1 MGESKKPAAVRR
13 KRTHR
18 ISKEGTTMKRNWK
31 RLLSSVLALVMVLAM
46 LPVSALAD
54 GQQSA
59 VPSVSTAADSPVQI
73 TKKVT
78 ANSDGT
84 YTIDMDAY
92 VTGSVQTGDAVPL
105 DIVLVI
111 DQSGSMQDNLT
122 NLKSALNSF
131 ISELSKDAKK
141 NGVDHRVAIVGFAG
155 DKTSDVTSSFGGGY
169 TGYWKNT
176 GLFVNGTLKNYETIT
191 TTQGGWGYVAVYGNN
206 ISSNDFSSDYVKLGD
221 DNYKEIHY
229 DRKRQQWY
237 YTTSSGRPDQRVY
250 ITPKT
255 SANDTSGVQVYKYG
269 WVDGTTT
276 VTSLTSTDYQA
287 ALVSVNT
294 GNSVTS
300 SINTAI
306 SKLTAGGATYT
317 EYGLK
322 MAKNVFVNQDYT
334 TTANKDREKV
344 VVLFTDGYPG
354 LNSES
359 PDKTAGA
366 NAIKEACALKYTG
379 TDGQGATIYTVGQG
393 TDSVTGTLGQFLDQ
407 ISSNY
412 PAKSATEN
420 GTKLPAQDAVYCQVT
435 KDSADLT
442 GIFKSIEESI
452 AADVTVG
459 STSIL
464 KDTVS
469 TYFTPAGVTVGADG
483 KVTSGVKV
491 YKVAA
496 TGTGAAPTWSS
507 TKTDITNQVTVKLD
521 GKTVSVTGFDYSSDD
536 NLVAKKNDG
545 WQGNKLIVS
554 FNVTPDTICTSWDGT
569 KPYPTND
576 TNNSKAGLYY
586 KDNDGGDASTALT
599 TSPTVDV
606 TTYSVTYKQAANTNM
621 TADVV
626 TSNLITGQSIPA
638 APTNVTANTGY
649 TLGSWA
655 LKSGN
660 AATGGKIGTSS
671 LVYELTVNENS
682 NVTINYVASPAVG
695 GSVSKTSE
703 SLAPATGTAEGSTAT
718 ASTGYTFVNWTDS
731 KGNVVSTDATFKP
744 AKVGGL
750 NVAETY
756 TANFTENGNV
766 TINYVASPAVGGN
779 VSKASESL
787 APATGT
793 AQGSTATANTGY
805 HFVNWTK
812 NGTQVSTDATYTP
825 SKNGG
830 VYENATYTANF
841 APNTGTQYTILY
853 YRQNTGES
861 YYCKE
866 ELNKDKIIKYGTT
879 GERAKVVES
888 GPNSDI
894 RHFTGFTYDKD
905 NKNNVKSGEIAA
917 DGSLIL
923 KMYYTRNSYAVKG
936 TIDNGGTVINSDQS
950 VLYGNTSEAMTF
962 TAANGYRISNVTV
975 NGVTPTGFTAGD
987 KTYTYDA
994 VKVEDNITVVVT
1006 TTALGNVT
1014 FTYKAVDGA
1023 FADTTVAG
1031 TVKLNETGATAG
1043 ATASES
1049 GNPETWTPKGAT
1061 ATANAGYEF
1070 AGWFT
1075 KGTGNNLG
1083 SYDEVTKNAK
1093 LFDGMTLMTPRTN
1106 QTFYA
1111 KFVPTTGSATVTFK
1125 VVNGTWADGTTA
1137 DKTETVTLIA
1147 GKGTL
1152 GSDEVPTGM
1161 KANANY
1167 EGGSWDV
1174 APNTAENAI
1183 TGNVTYT
1190 YTFAP
1195 KELVPNPGLTVEKKL
1210 TGVNNKTYEDY
1221 TGKVEVGDK
1230 LTWTITVKNTGN
1242 VELNNI
1248 YVKDEFTAAGTL
1260 TASDF
1265 TNGIASIQSLAVDAS
1280 QTFTVT
1286 YTVLKSDANT
1296 TIVNKASAGV
1306 QKDDELAPPMG
1317 NDTSRVEVKKIEEKV
1332 EGDADLRVEK
1342 TVSDKNPK
1350 VGDTITYTIV
1360 VTNTGEADLW
1370 NVRISDDFDGNG
1382 KLDFSEKIPYLGEG
1396 MSKEFTYTYK
1406 VVEADRGEKLT
1417 NRVTARGETDGG
1429 QTPSD
1434 TDKVVVTVDSTQTPA
1449 NAIIRPSLNARDH
1462 VAYIIGYVDGTVRP
1476 ENDITRSEV
1485 AAIFFRL
1492 LTDDSRALYWSQYN
1506 TYSDVSADAWYNNAV
1521 STLSNAG
1528 IITGYTDGT
1537 FRPDQPITR
1546 AEFAAISAR
1555 FSDVVYGGTATF
1567 PDVPANYWAY
1577 KYISLA
1583 QYLGWVQGMP
1593 DGNFYP
1599 AKNITRA
1606 EAITMINRV
1615 LDRDV
1620 EKDHMLG
1627 DMVTWT
1633 DNTPDKWYYEAVQ
1646 EATNSHLYSRT
1657 YIYATG
1663 QDFFTEI
1670 WRAITENPDWAALER
1685 AWSTA
1690 NSK

>member
-1 MGESKKPAAVRR
+1 MGEIKKPAAVRR

-78 ANSDGT
+78 ANSNGT

-111 DQSGSMQDNLT
+111 DQSGSMQNDLT

-155 DKTSDVTSSFGGGY
+155 NKTSDVTFSWGGGY

-176 GLFVNGTLKNYETIT
+176 GLFINGTLKNYETIT
-191 TTQGGWGYVAVYGNN
+191 TTQGGWGDVAVYGNN
-206 ISSNDFSSDYVKLGD
+206 ISSNDFNTYYVKLDD
-221 DNYKEIHY
+221 DNYKEISY
-229 DRKRQQWY
+229 DRERQQWY

-276 VTSLTSTDYQA
+276 VTPLTGTDYQA

-294 GNSVTS
+294 GDSVTS

-322 MAKNVFVNQDYT
+322 MAKNVFANQDYT

-354 LNSES
+354 LNS
-359 PDKTAGA
+359 DNHDYTAGA

-393 TDSVTGTLGQFLDQ
+393 TDNMSGTLGGFVDQ

-412 PAKSATEN
+412 PAKTATEN
-420 GTKLPAQDAVYCQVT
+420 GNRLSEKDAVYCQVT
-435 KDSADLT
+435 KKSADLT
-442 GIFKSIEESI
+442 DIFRSIEESI

-469 TYFTPAGVTVGADG
+469 TYFAPAGVTVGADG
-483 KVTSGVKV
+483 KVTSGVNV

-496 TGTGAAPTWSS
+496 AGTGAAPTWSS

-554 FNVTPDTICTSWDGT
+554 FNVTPDTACTSWDGT

-576 TNNSKAGLYY
+576 TNHSKAGLYY

-599 TSPTVDV
+599 TSPSVDV

-621 TADVV
+621 TANVV

-638 APTNVTANTGY
+638 APTGVTANTGY

-655 LKSGN
+655 LKSGT
-660 AATGGKIGTSS
+660 AAAGDKIGTSS

-682 NVTINYVASPAVG
+682 NVTINYVAATG

-731 KGNVVSTDATFKP
+731 KGNVVSANAAFVP
-744 AKVGGL
+744 EKVNGL

-766 TINYVASPAVGGN
+766 T
-779 VSKASESL
+779 
-787 APATGT
+787 
-793 AQGSTATANTGY
+793 
-805 HFVNWTK
+805 
-812 NGTQVSTDATYTP
+812 
-825 SKNGG
+825 
-830 VYENATYTANF
+830 
-841 APNTGTQYTILY
+841 
-853 YRQNTGES
+853 
-861 YYCKE
+861 
-866 ELNKDKIIKYGTT
+866 
-879 GERAKVVES
+879 
-888 GPNSDI
+888 
-894 RHFTGFTYDKD
+894 
-905 NKNNVKSGEIAA
+905 
-917 DGSLIL
+917 
-923 KMYYTRNSYAVKG
+923 
-936 TIDNGGTVINSDQS
+936 
-950 VLYGNTSEAMTF
+950 
-962 TAANGYRISNVTV
+962 
-975 NGVTPTGFTAGD
+975 
-987 KTYTYDA
+987 
-994 VKVEDNITVVVT
+994 
-1006 TTALGNVT
+1006 

-1023 FADTTVAG
+1023 FAATTVVG
-1031 TVKLNETGATAG
+1031 TVKLNNATSAG
-1043 ATASES
+1043 SSQVTESLAPAT
-1049 GNPETWTPKGAT
+1049 GNPVGAT
-1061 ATANAGYEF
+1061 ATASAGYEF

-1093 LFDGMTLMTPRTN
+1093 LFEGVTLQKPLTD

-1111 KFVPTTGSATVTFK
+1111 KFVPSDGTGYKVEHHQQDLDGNGYTLKDTDNKTGKTGVSTSAQAKTYEGFTAQAFEQETIGADGKTVVKIYYDRNSYKVTYNYTGTAPADASTLPTEQTYKYGAAVTVAAKATADGYSFNGWNPTPNVTISDKQFTMPASDVTLTGSF
-1125 VVNGTWADGTTA
+1125 
-1137 DKTETVTLIA
+1137 ELIP
-1147 GKGTL
+1147 
-1152 GSDEVPTGM
+1152 V
-1161 KANANY
+1161 
-1167 EGGSWDV
+1167 
-1174 APNTAENAI
+1174 
-1183 TGNVTYT
+1183 
-1190 YTFAP
+1190 
-1195 KELVPNPGLTVEKKL
+1195 PGLSVEKKL

-1230 LTWTITVKNTGN
+1230 LTWTITVKNTGDTT
-1242 VELNNI
+1242 LSNI
-1248 YVKDEFTAAGTL
+1248 VVTDQFNGKGTL
-1260 TASDF
+1260 NATDF
-1265 TNGIASIQSLAVDAS
+1265 VDGKFVIASLESGKSAS
-1280 QTFTVT
+1280 TQVT

-1296 TIVNKASAGV
+1296 TITNTAYAVIRNNDGNV
-1306 QKDDELAPPMG
+1306 DPNAPSG
-1317 NDTSRVEVKKIEEKV
+1317 NGTSSVEVKKIEEKV

-1567 PDVPANYWAY
+1567 PDVPATYWAY

-1627 DMVTWT
+1627 NMVTWT